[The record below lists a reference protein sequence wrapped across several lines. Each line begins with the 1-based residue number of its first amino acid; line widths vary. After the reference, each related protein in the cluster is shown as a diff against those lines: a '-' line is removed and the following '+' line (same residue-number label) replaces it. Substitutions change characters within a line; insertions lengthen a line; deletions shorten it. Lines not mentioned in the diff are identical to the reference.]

1 MKPFLI
7 FVLFANLKAVARHGF
22 DTTVPPNL
30 VSAVVTSQKDNPKVS
45 GTQRSASTT
54 EGIILS

>member
-1 MKPFLI
+1 MKRFPI

-30 VSAVVTSQKDNPKVS
+30 VTAGCHISKGQP
-45 GTQRSASTT
+45 
-54 EGIILS
+54 